1 MGTWND
7 IYDSSDEILRRLW
20 EKEPVAGFDDSEI
33 LNERLE
39 QQFRYDSLSAYQK
52 LRKHRHRRLMR
63 WYGIAAS
70 VVLLLGLGWQWIY
83 RESGEE
89 LRLETIC
96 PGNKKAILTLADGS
110 VWHIGDSTMS
120 ISAEREEILVDS
132 AGLSLRSSGTTD
144 ACVDETYHLL
154 TIPRGGEFAMTLS
167 DGSRVWLNSE
177 SELRF
182 PLQFT
187 ANQRKVILTGEAYF
201 EVEKDATRPFIVE
214 TNDSRVEV
222 LGTSF
227 NVRSYPDEGRVVTTL
242 VEGGV
247 CFGNAEARIT
257 LKPGE
262 QGVLDESGRLRKQ
275 EVELSPYVAWR
286 EGRFIFRKQRLEDIM
301 STVGRWYN
309 VEVRFEDEVSKEITF
324 SGGMMRYE
332 GFEVLVK
339 MLETIGS
346 VKCDVKGNVV
356 VIAKVNK

>member
-7 IYDSSDEILRRLW
+7 IYDFSDEILRRLRR
-20 EKEPVAGFDDSEI
+20 KEPVAGFDNPEI

-39 QQFRYDSLSAYQK
+39 QQYRYDFLSAYRK
-52 LRKHRHRRLMR
+52 LRWHKRRQLLR
-63 WYGIAAS
+63 WYGVAAV
-70 VVLLLGLGWQWIY
+70 VVLLLGLGCQWLY
-83 RESGEE
+83 QESREM
-89 LRLETIC
+89 LPVETIC
-96 PGNKKAILTLADGS
+96 PGNKKAVLTLADGS
-110 VWHIGDSTMS
+110 VWHIGDSAMN
-120 ISAEREEILVDS
+120 IAADREEILIDS
-132 AGLSLRSSGTTD
+132 TGLSFRPTGTENTCTD
-144 ACVDETYHLL
+144 EVYHLL

-182 PLQFT
+182 PLQFA
-187 ANQRKVILTGEAYF
+187 ANQRKVVLMGEAYF
-201 EVEKDATRPFIVE
+201 EVEKDADRPFIVE
-214 TNDSRVEV
+214 TKDSRIKV

-247 CFGNAEARIT
+247 CFGNADARIA

-262 QGVLDESGRLRKQ
+262 QGVLDENGRLQKQ
-275 EVELSPYVAWR
+275 QVELSPYVAWR

-309 VEVRFEDEVSKEITF
+309 VEVRFEDEGSKEITF

-339 MLETIGS
+339 MLEAIGS

-356 VIAKVNK
+356 FIAKVNK